1 MQSLSH
7 AHWRVINH
15 GGEYINI
22 SARRGEDIIIL
33 IDSVSRIHFL
43 KRQAIGS
50 CNRVIRMYFRMEIIR
65 IQGRKRGNPSS
76 FDL

>member
-43 KRQAIGS
+43 KRQAIV
-50 CNRVIRMYFRMEIIR
+50 RVIRMYFRMEIIR